1 MAKWSER
8 SVIYRVTLLFNYFIF
23 LVYGLAFAIPTWWG
37 SGIFR
42 GLWVECSGTDTSI
55 MTDCNVNA
63 FGSDNAW
70 MDGVRG
76 VWIGGMACYVLAV
89 LHSLIENCCTKEG
102 SRDYGVTGILTLLA
116 GACGAAGVITVAV
129 EVETNVV
136 QGEYFW
142 GFMLAC
148 ITSGLAL
155 IMALVLLIT
164 CNIVSGDKTKA
175 RTADY
180 VFNRTAAPYTQEFTN
195 QGYTREDLPLSN
207 GVTHHF
213 TPNPNPNPYTM
224 YPTAPYSTNSLQYQ
238 SNGKKYPGNGYD
250 MSRPNQRH
258 SLAESADLSNGY
270 TPELLHAEQTLT
282 RNLQGPNGAG
292 LTRNDYQ
299 MNGSRPY

>member
-8 SVIYRVTLLFNYFIF
+8 SIIYKVTLLFNYFIF

-37 SGIFR
+37 SVYFQ
-42 GLWVECSGTDTSI
+42 GLWVRCTGTDTSL
-55 MTDCNVNA
+55 MKNCETHA
-63 FGSDNAW
+63 FGSDSSPW

-89 LHSLIENCCTKEG
+89 LYSLVENCCTKEG
-102 SRDYGVTGILTLLA
+102 SRDYGLTGILTLLA

-129 EVETNVV
+129 EVETST
-136 QGEYFW
+136 GMGDYYW

-155 IMALVLLIT
+155 ILALVLLIT
-164 CNIVSGDKTKA
+164 CSIVSGDKSKSS

-180 VFNRTAAPYTQEFTN
+180 VFTHNASPYTQEFTN

-207 GVTHHF
+207 GVTHHY
-213 TPNPNPNPYTM
+213 TPSPNPTPYAM
-224 YPTAPYSTNSLQYQ
+224 YPTAPYNTNSLQYPR
-238 SNGKKYPGNGYD
+238 NGMKYTGNGYD
-250 MSRPNQRH
+250 MNRPNQRH

-270 TPELLHAEQTLT
+270 TPELLQAEQTLNRT
-282 RNLQGPNGAG
+282 QTAQNGG
-292 LTRNDYQ
+292 GYNYG